1 MFQCEISHAF
11 PEKLYLKHYSFR
23 PKTKVERG
31 SVHYMAA
38 GCKAFL
44 KLNRS
49 QKKIREVDGIVSS
62 PYDVK
67 PKRRR
72 RNKHKQKIRII
83 LHSRTTAHHKGD
95 AYRIIKECERCWGS
109 AASEKLERKVAQEE
123 RKIEQ
128 ASQKLQKNN
137 GSKQHSQS
145 NPANRTW
152 LSAYS

>member
-1 MFQCEISHAF
+1 MRIGLYMFQCEISHAF

-49 QKKIREVDGIVSS
+49 QKKIREVDGVVSS

-83 LHSRTTAHHKGD
+83 FAIRGQQPITKG
-95 AYRIIKECERCWGS
+95 RI
-109 AASEKLERKVAQEE
+109 
-123 RKIEQ
+123 
-128 ASQKLQKNN
+128 
-137 GSKQHSQS
+137 
-145 NPANRTW
+145 
-152 LSAYS
+152 